1 VVLIGE
7 NMKWIGVALLGEE
20 EKGANLFSLAQEK
33 KLKENDEKAR
43 E

>member
-7 NMKWIGVALLGEE
+7 NMKQIRVALLSEE
-20 EKGANLFSLAQEK
+20 EKGFSLAQEK
-33 KLKENDEKAR
+33 KLKENEEKAW